1 MYEFV
6 GFHYIFCLNTNTNKE
21 LFEDCIENFH
31 QPLAQHFISF
41 KLNKFFYDAWILLK
55 FNVFYLSN

>member
-31 QPLAQHFISF
+31 QPSVQHFISF
-41 KLNKFFYDAWILLK
+41 KLNKSFMMHGY
-55 FNVFYLSN
+55 Y